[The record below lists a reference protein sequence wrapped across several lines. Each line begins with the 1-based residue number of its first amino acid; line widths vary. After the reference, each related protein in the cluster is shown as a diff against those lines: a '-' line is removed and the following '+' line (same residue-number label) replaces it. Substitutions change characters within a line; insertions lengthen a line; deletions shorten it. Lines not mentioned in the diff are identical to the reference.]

1 VVKIWYAPAVK
12 RAEVR
17 DRLRQLIDLRQPG
30 EALPSERDLSEQLGV
45 SRPTVRAAIDD
56 LARDGLLVRQHGRGT
71 FTSPRTTPPKVSQ
84 ELTPITPGDYAVPPA
99 DGSWRSQVITF
110 EQLQADARLSRRM
123 SLSPGH
129 PLVHIARLRLVD
141 DAPMAI
147 ERILLPA
154 DLVPA
159 LQPSDVESGSLYQLL
174 RIRYEVV
181 AATAIQ
187 TTEPTVTDPEESALL
202 AVPLHSPALIF
213 ERTTRDPTD
222 KVIEYTRSIYRGD
235 RYRITTHLTFDN
247 TSG

>member
-1 VVKIWYAPAVK
+1 VK

-17 DRLRQLIDLRQPG
+17 DRLRRLIDLRQPG

-56 LARDGLLVRQHGRGT
+56 LARDGLLVRQRGRGT
-71 FTSPRTTPPKVSQ
+71 FTSPRTAPPKVSQ
-84 ELTPITPGDYAVPPA
+84 ELTPITPGDYAAP
-99 DGSWRSQVITF
+99 
-110 EQLQADARLSRRM
+110 ADARLSRRM
-123 SLSPGH
+123 QLSPGH
-129 PLVHIARLRLVD
+129 PLAHIVRLRLVD
-141 DAPMAI
+141 EIPIAI

-154 DLVPA
+154 NLVPA
-159 LQPSDVESGSLYQLL
+159 LEPSDVESGSLYQLL

-181 AATAIQ
+181 AATAVQ

-202 AVPLHSPALIF
+202 AVPLHSPALF
-213 ERTTRDPTD
+213 FDRTTKDPTN